1 MGRRIH
7 VAIVSHGNANEVAL
21 LLGDLERHAANA
33 EISVLLVVNQEEPLS
48 FETHRFV
55 FPLRIHRN
63 QYPRGFGAN
72 NNLAFRLAA
81 PSADEFF
88 CIINPDVRI
97 HHEVFEPLLAC
108 LEQEPAA
115 ALVAPLA
122 KNRLGAT
129 EDNARALPRPA
140 TILRK
145 ALGKPDR
152 SVIPDD
158 KAQPVDWVAGLFML
172 FTARGYAAVGGFDE
186 RYFLYYEDVE
196 LYSRLRL
203 AGWQVLWSP
212 AASVQ
217 HDARRASHRRI
228 SYLMH
233 HLRGMARFF
242 LSDTYRRSVHLPQ
255 AVRRPADRDEPN
267 C

>member
-7 VAIVSHGNANEVAL
+7 VAIVSHGNASEVAL

-48 FETHRFV
+48 FETHRFA

-63 QYPRGFGAN
+63 QHPRGFGAN

-186 RYFLYYEDVE
+186 RYFLYYEDVD
-196 LYSRLRL
+196 LCAR
-203 AGWQVLWSP
+203 LWS
-212 AASVQ
+212 AGMRVMQLRQVSVI
-217 HDARRASHRRI
+217 HVARRSSHRSLR
-228 SYLMH
+228 YLAI
-233 HLRGMARFF
+233 HLVSMSRYF
-242 LSDTYRRSVHLPQ
+242 LSGSFWGIVWRSAFQSGARRS
-255 AVRRPADRDEPN
+255 
-267 C
+267 